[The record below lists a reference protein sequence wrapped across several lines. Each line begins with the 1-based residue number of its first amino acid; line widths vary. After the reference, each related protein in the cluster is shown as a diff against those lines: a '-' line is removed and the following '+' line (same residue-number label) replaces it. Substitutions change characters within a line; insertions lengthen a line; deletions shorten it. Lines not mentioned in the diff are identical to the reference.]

1 MALTSTNHAKIYGLY
16 PRKGSIGRRRGRRH
30 RAVGPDAQGH
40 DLAEPSCTTARTTRR
55 GRAFEVTGWPV
66 RTLLRGQAV
75 FEDGK
80 VTGRPGGGEFL
91 KRGLSPYAVPRGA

>member
-1 MALTSTNHAKIYGLY
+1 M
-16 PRKGSIGRRRGRRH
+16 
-30 RAVGPDAQGH
+30 
-40 DLAEPSCTTARTTRR
+40 
-55 GRAFEVTGWPV
+55 TGWPV

>member
-1 MALTSTNHAKIYGLY
+1 MVGREKLIMY
-16 PRKGSIGRRRGRRH
+16 PRKGSL
-30 RAVGPDAQGH
+30 AVGADA
-40 DLAEPSCTTARTTRR
+40 DIVLWDPTRKVTISQSLMHH
-55 GRAFEVTGWPV
+55 GADYTPWEGYEVTGWPV
-66 RTLLRGQAV
+66 RTLLRGQTV